1 MTTILTFDTTHHA
14 LRAEQIAGGLRLG
27 AEVVPA
33 PAEAQAKCDLALE
46 CLDEDL
52 PALREALERAGVAYR
67 LFIRSGGAGPAV

>member
-14 LRAEQIAGGLRLG
+14 LRAEQIANEHRLG

-33 PAEAQAKCDLALE
+33 PAGADAKCDLALE

-52 PALREALERAGVAYR
+52 PALRDALERAGVIYG
-67 LFIRSGGAGPAV
+67 LFTGTGGVGPAV